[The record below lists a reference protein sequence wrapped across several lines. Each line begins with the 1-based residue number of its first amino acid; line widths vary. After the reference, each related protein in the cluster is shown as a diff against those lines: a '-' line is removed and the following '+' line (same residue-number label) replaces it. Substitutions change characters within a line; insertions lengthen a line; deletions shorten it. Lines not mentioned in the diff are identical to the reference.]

1 MDNYTNLNTVTLY
14 KTPLF
19 SQTDSV
25 LFENETKRDLYFSS
39 IPNTDKLELTNFT
52 DLYEGR
58 SIVLPYNY
66 LDLKKYNTMKLYY
79 NDDLDHTATYYCN
92 VDNYIYV
99 STNACVPIYRI
110 DYFLTYGHLL
120 YNKKINMI
128 TRRRTVKE
136 DEVNTMMKADSIVVP
151 KLHYDKKESWFN
163 PNNTFPETEYYVIFL
178 NNTNNNNSAK
188 KGIKVNFYL
197 PLGKDSS
204 NNYVKKK
211 ISDYTIGSYI
221 VLCKPEYFEEFLTA
235 EPAEYIEQII
245 QCNVP
250 ESSYKLSLIEQHYIY
265 VTGDIDLDDFQ
276 YFKIANKNEKIIKNN
291 ILQTYGDFPNNDVN
305 LYPNHD
311 KKVMKWLPTKGFVVQ
326 GQEFDFKDFDEE
338 LFPTDSMVVETF
350 DKNESTLYFYNCFGY
365 TFCFPIG
372 YRGESIN
379 KDFMMKWQSAKNF
392 SYVNNYQNS
401 LAYKQLM
408 EQNSQA
414 VINAERTAG
423 VQSYYA
429 NLMSENAN
437 LQLDVT
443 KSMTTLNYLAQKNNL
458 SDNYLQSNQAINQQI
473 IEANAQNSWGFNL
486 PGKIGG
492 LFTGKTYQQGSL
504 YNSQQIYRQTQ
515 LNNNTNVFNSQS
527 AILQAQRDLQ
537 YQSIDIQ
544 KQANLLNTQY
554 QCDTASVTRDNAIA
568 MISISNKYNNCKPGA
583 YFQTDYSQY
592 TSYYYIISIETFN
605 ETDFRMVD
613 NIRNHYNVLGI
624 DVGYIEIWKPIV
636 RKGLYFNYICGSILD
651 NSNNLINN
659 LTSEIFVELVQRI
672 EQGIRL
678 WFPDQLYFFGNL
690 TIDNTYTGSPE
701 SHYYLSDDDKDNID
715 NFIKDNMY
723 RYNKEGLVAQLY
735 ANYYSLNDRT
745 YGMRII
751 KDLPYGDETISAD
764 NQTALNAFFAYE
776 KNVLLPTS
784 DEAINYVKNIMNNLT
799 VYEKQYCLDTAI
811 PLVYA

>member
-1 MDNYTNLNTVTLY
+1 MDNYTNLSTVTLY
-14 KTPLF
+14 NTPLF

-25 LFENETKRDLYFSS
+25 LFESETRRDLYFSN
-39 IPNTDKLELTNFT
+39 IPNADKLELTDFT

-79 NDDLDHTATYYCN
+79 NDGLGHTATYYCN

-99 STNACVPIYRI
+99 STSACVPIYRI

-120 YNKKINMI
+120 YNKRIDMF

-136 DEVNTMMKADSIVVP
+136 DEINTMMKADSIVVP

-163 PNNTFPETEYYVIFL
+163 PNNAFPETEYYVIFL
-178 NNTNNNNSAK
+178 NNCNNNSAK

-204 NNYVKKK
+204 NIYVKKK
-211 ISDYTIGSYI
+211 IDDYTIGSYI
-221 VLCKPEYFEEFLTA
+221 ALCKPEYFEEFLNA
-235 EPAEYIEQII
+235 EPSEYIEQII
-245 QCNVP
+245 QCSVP
-250 ESSYKLSLIEQHYIY
+250 ESCYKLSLLDQHYIY

-276 YFKIANKNEKIIKNN
+276 YFKIANKNEKIIKTN
-291 ILQTYGDFPNNDVN
+291 ILQNYGEFPDNDVN

-311 KKVMKWLPTKGFVVQ
+311 KKVMEWLPTKGFVVQ
-326 GQEFDFKDFDEE
+326 GQEFDFKDFDDE
-338 LFPTDSMVVETF
+338 LFPTDSRVVETF
-350 DKNESTLYFYNCFGY
+350 KKNESTLYFYNCFGY

-379 KDFMMKWQSAKNF
+379 KEFMMKWQSAKNF

-408 EQNSQA
+408 DQNSQA

-443 KSMTTLNYLAQKNNL
+443 KSMTTLNYLSQKNNL
-458 SDNYLQSNQAINQQI
+458 SDNYLQTNQAINQQI
-473 IEANAQNSWGFNL
+473 TEANAQNSWIFNL
-486 PGKIGG
+486 LGKIGG
-492 LFTGKTYQQGSL
+492 LFTGKTYQQGAIH
-504 YNSQQIYRQTQ
+504 NSQQIYRQAQ

-554 QCDTASVTRDNAIA
+554 QCDTASATRDNSIA

-592 TSYYYIISIETFN
+592 TPYYYIISIETFN

-624 DVGYIEIWKPIV
+624 DVGCIETWYPSV

-651 NSNNLINN
+651 NSNNLISN
-659 LTSEIFVELVQRI
+659 LTSEIFVALAQRI

-678 WFPDQLYFFGNL
+678 WFEDQLYWFGNL
-690 TIDNTYTGSPE
+690 TIDNTYTGLPE
-701 SHYYLSDDDKDNID
+701 PHYYLSDDDKESIINYI
-715 NFIKDNMY
+715 NTNMY
-723 RYNKEGLVAQLY
+723 SYEKTDLIAQFNNHYFSTNERQYGLW
-735 ANYYSLNDRT
+735 
-745 YGMRII
+745 II
-751 KDLPYGDETISAD
+751 NGLPYGDNTISAD
-764 NQTALNAFFAYE
+764 NQTALNSFFAHE
-776 KNVLLPTS
+776 KNDLLPTS
-784 DEAINYVKNIMNNLT
+784 DEAINYVKKTMNNLT

>member
-25 LFENETKRDLYFSS
+25 LFKSETKRDLYFSS
-39 IPNTDKLELTNFT
+39 IPSTDQLELTEFT

-66 LDLKKYNTMKLYY
+66 IDLKKYNTMKLYY
-79 NDDLDHTATYYCN
+79 NDGLGHTATYYCN

-99 STNACVPIYRI
+99 STKACVPIYRI

-120 YNKKINMI
+120 YNKKIDMI

-136 DEVNTMMKADSIVVP
+136 DEINTMMKADSIVVP

-163 PNNTFPETEYYVIFL
+163 PNNIYPETEYYVIFL
-178 NNTNNNNSAK
+178 NNTNNNSAK

-204 NNYVKKK
+204 NNYVKRK
-211 ISDYTIGSYI
+211 IDDYTIGSYI
-221 VLCKPEYFEEFLTA
+221 VLCKPEYFEEFLND
-235 EPAEYIEQII
+235 EPSEYIEQII

-250 ESSYKLSLIEQHYIY
+250 ETSYKLDLTGQHYIY

-276 YFKIANKNEKIIKNN
+276 YFKVANKNEKIIRNN
-291 ILQTYGDFPNNDVN
+291 ILQTYGDFPDSDVN

-311 KKVMKWLPTKGFVVQ
+311 KKVMEWLPTKGFVVQ

-338 LFPTDSMVVETF
+338 LFPTDPSVVETF
-350 DKNESTLYFYNCFGY
+350 NKNESTLYFYNCFGY

-392 SYVNNYQNS
+392 SYVNDYQNS

-408 EQNSQA
+408 EQNNQA

-429 NLMSENAN
+429 NLLAENAN

-458 SDNYLQSNQAINQQI
+458 SDNYLQSNEAINQQI
-473 IEANAQNSWGFNL
+473 SEANVQNSWRFNL

-492 LFTGKTYQQGSL
+492 LFTGKTYQQSAL

-515 LNNNTNVFNSQS
+515 LSNNTSIFNSQS
-527 AILQAQRDLQ
+527 AILQTQRDLQ

-544 KQANLLNTQY
+544 KQANLLNAQY

-592 TSYYYIISIETFN
+592 TPYYYILSIETFN
-605 ETDFRMVD
+605 DTDFRMVD

-624 DVGYIEIWKPIV
+624 DVGYIETWQPSV
-636 RKGLYFNYICGSILD
+636 RKGLYFNYVCGSILD
-651 NSNNLINN
+651 NSNNLISN
-659 LTSEIFVELVQRI
+659 LTSEIFVELAQRI

-678 WFPDQLYFFGNL
+678 WFEDQLYWFGNL

-701 SHYYLSDDDKDNID
+701 PHYYLSDDDKESIINYI
-715 NFIKDNMY
+715 NTNMY
-723 RYNKEGLVAQLY
+723 SYNKTDLITQFNNHYFSTNERQYGLW
-735 ANYYSLNDRT
+735 
-745 YGMRII
+745 II
-751 KDLPYGDETISAD
+751 NDLPYGDETISAD
-764 NQTALNAFFAYE
+764 NQTALNAFFVYE
-776 KNVLLPTS
+776 KTDLLPTS
-784 DEAINYVKNIMNNLT
+784 DGAINYVKNTMNNLT
-799 VYEKQYCLDTAI
+799 VYEKQYCLDTVI